1 MPLQIEFP
9 QYPEINNIHGI
20 KLTSFDTS
28 ILTPGDI
35 RYFPDGVKALTQK
48 FKTQSAEAIRKVL
61 PPILVYPNYSSP
73 SSPELSPI
81 NIVIDGNHRAA
92 GAHKAKKSIDAIIM
106 DSQDDVDICRKLL
119 ILRDK
124 LNIEP
129 KLWPGLNYFKSK
141 KIITID
147 QVRED
152 IQMRIRH
159 KIFKDFDEYLKKA
172 RKAKPF
178 MCKIAG

>member
-73 SSPELSPI
+73 S
-81 NIVIDGNHRAA
+81 
-92 GAHKAKKSIDAIIM
+92 
-106 DSQDDVDICRKLL
+106 
-119 ILRDK
+119 
-124 LNIEP
+124 
-129 KLWPGLNYFKSK
+129 
-141 KIITID
+141 
-147 QVRED
+147 
-152 IQMRIRH
+152 
-159 KIFKDFDEYLKKA
+159 
-172 RKAKPF
+172 
-178 MCKIAG
+178 